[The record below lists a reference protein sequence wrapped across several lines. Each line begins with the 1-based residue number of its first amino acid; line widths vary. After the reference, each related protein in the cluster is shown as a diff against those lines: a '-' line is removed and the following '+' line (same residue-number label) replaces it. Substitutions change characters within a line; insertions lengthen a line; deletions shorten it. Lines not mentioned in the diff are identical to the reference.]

1 MNVLRYEKVAP
12 VSRDF
17 IEELIRGLD
26 RVITPDTGM
35 LREILILSGMPR
47 QTENL
52 RYMSYN
58 RQVETGR
65 NRVVIFSAVAVINNR
80 RAERWQLSGTR
91 KKLSQFI
98 FNTRW
103 TRNPLDLFLNNLR
116 CNPEMI
122 SLMDAAQTDYT
133 LLGILQESRLRG
145 GGFLERKW
153 FRVRPVVVI
162 PGLFPADQYQVE
174 SFETRNEIRK
184 VRIKGLPISPTT

>member
-1 MNVLRYEKVAP
+1 MT
-12 VSRDF
+12 RDF
-17 IEELIRGLD
+17 VEELIHGLD
-26 RVITPDTGM
+26 RVITPDTDM

-47 QTENL
+47 KTENL

-58 RQVETGR
+58 RQVETER

-80 RAERWQLSGTR
+80 RAENWQLTGTW

-103 TRNPLDLFLNNLR
+103 TRNPLDLFLNTLR

-122 SLMDAAQTDYT
+122 SLLAAARTDFS
-133 LLGILQESRLRG
+133 LLGILQETRLRG

-162 PGLFPADQYQVE
+162 PGLLPADLYQVE
-174 SFETRNEIRK
+174 SFEARNEIRK
-184 VRIKGLPISPTT
+184 MRVKGLPISPTT